1 MATVGSCCVEGASA
15 CPPDDT
21 RGEQRHGFSVVTDE
35 VRNLAMRTWEL
46 ANFFRPCSK
55 TTRSGPTRT
64 LSRWL
69 FEVQAHYRTACMLP
83 VSFKRICQLNA
94 WLRS

>member
-35 VRNLAMRTWEL
+35 VRNLAMRTWEP
-46 ANFFRPCSK
+46 AN
-55 TTRSGPTRT
+55 
-64 LSRWL
+64 
-69 FEVQAHYRTACMLP
+69 
-83 VSFKRICQLNA
+83 
-94 WLRS
+94 